1 VAAVGSPAAT
11 QAAAGSPVAAVR
23 RVAVA
28 KPVAKPVARLAGRL
42 AGKLE
47 VNPVARPAAVPRAA
61 FPTQDHQA
69 AVEPRAVEPKAV
81 ARVVAAAVA

>member
-28 KPVAKPVARLAGRL
+28 KPVVRLAGRPE
-42 AGKLE
+42 GKLE